1 MPFTEMVVMIA
12 IAAAF
17 VLGAIHLFRLFGT
30 VILHRTIRKA
40 IDRDPAAA
48 EPLLERL
55 SAPAPV
61 TERGDDRTATL
72 LIAFGV
78 ALLVATLVINESS
91 WMRYGVA
98 GAVFPLIIGVA
109 LWLRHY
115 ALNRSRRTDSA
126 EQQ

>member
-12 IAAAF
+12 AF
-17 VLGAIHLFRLFGT
+17 SALALGAVHVLRLLGT
-30 VILHRTIRKA
+30 MILHRTIRKA
-40 IDRDPAAA
+40 IDRDPHAA

-55 SAPAPV
+55 SAPVEAK
-61 TERGDDRTATL
+61 ESGDDRTATL

-78 ALLVATLVINESS
+78 AMVVSSLVVGDPA
-91 WMRYGVA
+91 WMSYAIA
-98 GAVFPLIIGVA
+98 GAVFPLIIGSA

-115 ALNRSRRTDSA
+115 AINRSRRTDSA

>member
-12 IAAAF
+12 VSAAF
-17 VLGAIHLFRLFGT
+17 ILGAIHLFRL
-30 VILHRTIRKA
+30 VAVAIMHRTIRKA
-40 IDRDPAAA
+40 IDRDPNAA
-48 EPLLERL
+48 EPLLARL
-55 SAPAPV
+55 SAPGEV

-72 LIAFGV
+72 LIAFGL
-78 ALLVATLVINESS
+78 AMLVATLVIGEAN

-98 GAVFPLIIGVA
+98 GAAFPLIIGVA